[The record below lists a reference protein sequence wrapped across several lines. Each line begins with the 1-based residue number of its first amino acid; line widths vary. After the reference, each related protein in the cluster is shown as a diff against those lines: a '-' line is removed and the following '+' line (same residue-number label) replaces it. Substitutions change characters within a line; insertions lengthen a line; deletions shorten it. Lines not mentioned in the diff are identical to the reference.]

1 MSLKFLN
8 KKGWHT
14 QSMANQARLFEARAK
29 ETARKK
35 AEEEREAE
43 LRQVFAPR
51 RWCSVRCWHCCRC
64 EGNGRVA
71 RFFRRYSPPPTSLLE
86 LMCSMRCVCS

>member
-1 MSLKFLN
+1 MQPWQTQQNLPNMSLKFLN

-14 QSMANQARLFEARAK
+14 QSMQNQTRLFEARAK

-43 LRQVFAPR
+43 LRQV
-51 RWCSVRCWHCCRC
+51 C
-64 EGNGRVA
+64 
-71 RFFRRYSPPPTSLLE
+71 T
-86 LMCSMRCVCS
+86 

>member
-51 RWCSVRCWHCCRC
+51 RWCAVRTVADARGTDALLVSSVT
-64 EGNGRVA
+64 V
-71 RFFRRYSPPPTSLLE
+71 PLLFP
-86 LMCSMRCVCS
+86 LCSG